1 MSPGPGDQVEAGVGQ
16 AASLGV
22 GSPHLQCCF
31 DLLWNGSFLRVIFLR
46 LCFGESLVTPVW
58 LFLEPSAV
66 GQDLWEISRQ
76 NFRPRSV
83 PICLLATQASFQKG
97 RKMGLL
103 LRGLGQL
110 LG

>member
-1 MSPGPGDQVEAGVGQ
+1 MSPGPGAQVESGVGQ

-58 LFLEPSAV
+58 LFLEPSAGGTGSV
-66 GQDLWEISRQ
+66 GSFPPELQAK
-76 NFRPRSV
+76 
-83 PICLLATQASFQKG
+83 ICAHLFACNA
-97 RKMGLL
+97 
-103 LRGLGQL
+103 GQL
-110 LG
+110 PER